1 MSTLQYNNG
10 SQAYY
15 DEHFLSGLSSY
26 AAGTDY
32 IASTGA
38 YLGCAP
44 FRRPSGQGVLIGC
57 ADGWSAANNTPDP
70 IFSPQF
76 QVTGTDGENYSV
88 EVVIVVAC
96 LDFLKLP
103 ESSDGKYAELLFEIY
118 SSAVFSGH
126 GPTLP
131 KYLLHPGDGWIT
143 LRQRYGATIDN
154 TLTSDFAFILGN
166 ASNTTEA
173 AATSGPYPALMSWDV
188 QLL

>member
-1 MSTLQYNNG
+1 MATLQYNNG

-15 DEHFLSGLSSY
+15 DEQFLSGLSSY
-26 AAGTDY
+26 TAGTDY
-32 IASTGA
+32 IASTGV

-44 FRRPSGQGVLIGC
+44 FRRPCGQGVIIGC
-57 ADGWSAANNTPDP
+57 ADGWSAADTTPDP

-76 QVTGTDGENYSV
+76 QVTGTNGEVYSV

-96 LDFLKLP
+96 FDFTKLP
-103 ESSDGKYAELLFEIY
+103 ESANSKYAELLFEIN
-118 SSAVFSGH
+118 STDAFSGH

-143 LRQRYGATIDN
+143 LKQRYSATIGAG
-154 TLTSDFAFILGN
+154 LTSDFVFILGN
-166 ASNTTEA
+166 ASNTTAA
-173 AATSGPYPALMSWDV
+173 AATAGPYPVITSWDV